1 MELNITDEKNDME
14 TMVDFY
20 KHMHEE
26 NPNMFPGASIRHH
39 VDAIGKII
47 KEKDAKTILDYGCGQ
62 GKQYTDWKVH
72 EKWNVD
78 MPTLF
83 DPAVKQYE
91 NKPEDTFDGVVCT
104 DVLEHIP
111 RQIIEGVL
119 TEIFSY
125 SKKFSYLVIAMFPAG
140 EILPDGRNAHV
151 TLYDKSWW
159 VPLLQKTR
167 KASNNPDTPSFILF
181 RHTIDNY
188 ETGWL

>member
-1 MELNITDEKNDME
+1 MIEEKNDFE
-14 TMVDFY
+14 TMLSFY
-20 KHMHEE
+20 KEMHQQ

-39 VDAIGKII
+39 IQPIGDII
-47 KEKDAKTILDYGCGQ
+47 KDKKAETILDYGCGQ
-62 GKQYTDWKVH
+62 GKQYTEWKVH
-72 EKWNVD
+72 EQWGVD
-78 MPTLF
+78 MPVLY
-83 DPAVKQYE
+83 DPAVEKYE
-91 NKPEDTFDGVVCT
+91 NKPDGIFDGVVCT

-111 RQIIEGVL
+111 RQIIENVL
-119 TEIFSY
+119 VEIFSY

-159 VPLLQKTR
+159 TPLLERTR
-167 KASNNPDTPSFILF
+167 KLSNNPDTPSFILF